1 MKQFKLTI
9 EMLPKGAW
17 NNDFSK
23 TLPKK
28 EWDIVKNTCYKKT
41 NHKCEICEFVTDD
54 LDAHEV
60 WEFDVKN
67 RTQTLKDIVG
77 ICSKCH
83 GVKHIRN
90 SRRLGYGE
98 DAKKHFINVNK
109 CSELDYA
116 SHLTQAQMDFEEQN
130 KIYRWKIV
138 ADLSKFGLKN
148 PTIKERNIPFIE
160 NPYASVDFK
169 MVEFKNEKKLFQVCQ
184 SSPPKYWINP
194 PRVISIDVDNYQG
207 VIEILCDDV
216 NKIEWYLDK
225 QKIKTKYNVVGKF
238 KTTLKVENLRG
249 KELTFVLYGD
259 GGQTISKIFE
269 LLPQEVL

>member
-1 MKQFKLTI
+1 MENLKLTI

-28 EWDIVKNTCYKKT
+28 EWDIVRNACYKKA
-41 NHKCEICEFVTDD
+41 NHRCQICGYKTDD

-60 WEFDVKN
+60 WEFDIKKK
-67 RTQTLKDIVG
+67 TQTLKDIIG

-90 SRRLGYGE
+90 SQRLGYGE
-98 DAKKHFINVNK
+98 DSKRHFMSVNN
-109 CSELDYA
+109 CSDLDYA
-116 SHLTQAQMDFEEQN
+116 SHLTQAQMDFEERN
-130 KIYRWKIV
+130 KIYRWKLV
-138 ADLSKFGLKN
+138 ADISKFGLN
-148 PTIKERNIPFIE
+148 NATIKERNIPFIKS
-160 NPYASVDFK
+160 PYQDVDWNDYNFIK
-169 MVEFKNEKKLFQVCQ
+169 YNKNKIFIIEKNSLYF
-184 SSPPKYWINP
+184 SEPKVLLIT
-194 PRVISIDVDNYQG
+194 IDNYQG
-207 VIEILCDDV
+207 IIEVLCDNI

-238 KTTLKVENLRG
+238 KTSLNVENLNG
-249 KELTFVLYGD
+249 KELTFTLFGD
-259 GGQTISKIFE
+259 GGKTFSKTFE